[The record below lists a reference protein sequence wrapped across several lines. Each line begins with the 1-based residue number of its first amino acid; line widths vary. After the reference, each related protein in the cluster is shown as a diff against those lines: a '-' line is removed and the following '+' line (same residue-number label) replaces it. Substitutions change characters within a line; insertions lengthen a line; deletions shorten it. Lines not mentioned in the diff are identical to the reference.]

1 MRRRT
6 LVLLILVVVIGG
18 GTILLARQRQQTK
31 QPAITPSPTEP
42 AQAAP
47 TPEAAIPAA
56 PTPIPTQP
64 VPFAPVVVARVH
76 LPVGEPLTRELL
88 AVEMRPEDNLAI
100 QAGVTFD
107 NPDALVGSIL
117 KTEVAKGQEI
127 LKPMLALNPTDL
139 AAFGSDLALYVDQ
152 GRVAVAFPID
162 RFVGAAYALRPGDRV
177 DVLMSLTL
185 LQLDAEFQ
193 STLPNLGQRVDEEAL
208 LDGQPF
214 LLEEG
219 QEGRLEPL
227 NLGAVSHVVEVRPGD
242 NQEQIPRRVTQLTL
256 QQVEVLWMGT
266 WFDSL
271 RDAQRLAADG
281 AVVDPAAAPVSPTP
295 TPQRP
300 EERPDVVILSLPAQE
315 ALVLKWAL
323 EAGLS
328 IHLALRAQGDQTVFV
343 TTSVSLPQMVEQ
355 GGLTV
360 PAAGDFG
367 LSPRFDEVP
376 TPGVPALPPGSPQ

>member
-6 LVLLILVVVIGG
+6 LILLILVVVIGG
-18 GTILLARQRQQTK
+18 GTILLARQRGPTDQAAVT
-31 QPAITPSPTEP
+31 ASPTEP
-42 AQAAP
+42 VQAAQTPGAATPDAP
-47 TPEAAIPAA
+47 TPV
-56 PTPIPTQP
+56 PTQA

-76 LPVGEPLTRELL
+76 LPVGEPLTRDLL

-107 NPDALVGSIL
+107 DPEALVGSIL
-117 KTEVAKGQEI
+117 KTEVARGQEI
-127 LKPMLALNPTDL
+127 LKPMLALSPTDL

-152 GRVAVAFPID
+152 GKVAVAFPID
-162 RFVGAAYALRPGDRV
+162 RFVGAAYALRPGDHV

-227 NLGAVSHVVEVRPGD
+227 NLGAVSHVVEVRPGED
-242 NQEQIPRRVTQLTL
+242 QAQIPRRVTQLTL
-256 QQVEVLWMGT
+256 QQVEVLWMGS

-271 RDAQRLAADG
+271 RDAQRLAEDSVAPD
-281 AVVDPAAAPVSPTP
+281 AAAVSVTLAP

-360 PAAGDFG
+360 PAAGEFG
-367 LSPRFDEVP
+367 LSPRFDEAP
-376 TPGVPALPPGSPQ
+376 TPGVPPLPNE